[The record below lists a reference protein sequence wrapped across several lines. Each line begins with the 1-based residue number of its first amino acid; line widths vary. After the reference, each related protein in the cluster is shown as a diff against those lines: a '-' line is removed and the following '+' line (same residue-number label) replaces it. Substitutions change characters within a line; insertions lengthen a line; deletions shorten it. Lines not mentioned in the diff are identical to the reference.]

1 MAYLVVSFQTAQP
14 QPKEIIVQKI
24 TELVNRDLRDFKI
37 VEMTEVYR
45 VDDDG
50 RKSCSLGFFKDKNT
64 ASAFAGV
71 QIDANWHKIGQAFV
85 LTNGTVGYVITQQ
98 ESANLF
104 DDEAEALEI
113 KKKAVAKLSPAGRKL
128 LGFE

>member
-1 MAYLVVSFQTAQP
+1 MATKA
-14 QPKEIIVQKI
+14 KI
-24 TELVNRDLRDFKI
+24 KELVGKDLKGFNI

-50 RKSCSLGFFKDKNT
+50 QSSSLGFFKDPNT
-64 ASAFAGV
+64 AAAFAGV
-71 QIDANWHKIGQAFV
+71 QTDASWHKTGQALV
-85 LTNGTVGYVITQQ
+85 LTDGTVGYVITQQ
-98 ESANLF
+98 ESVKLF

-113 KKKAVAKLSPAGRKL
+113 KKKAITKLSSAERKL